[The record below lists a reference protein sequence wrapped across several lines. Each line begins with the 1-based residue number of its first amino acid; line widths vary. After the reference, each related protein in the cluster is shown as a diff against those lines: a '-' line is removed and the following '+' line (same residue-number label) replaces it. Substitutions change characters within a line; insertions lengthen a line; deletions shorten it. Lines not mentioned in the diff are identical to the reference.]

1 MLKRIVRKWMPL
13 ILAFSLTV
21 GAAADYIPAGAWA
34 DGQAEEA
41 AAEQA
46 EQVDINGEEQ
56 PEAEDQQNE
65 QPAEPE
71 KHTGGQTTVGEL
83 KEFMDDHFDDDAFRS
98 ATLSAV
104 LKYYGLN
111 DSAADDAVIT
121 NKKKAENKGP
131 DDFASPE
138 EVLGWV
144 GKSCK
149 INVSTP
155 NNLEG
160 IQYLSVL
167 ATAGRKQYA
176 TVKVSGKT
184 NVNMQTFWGRSN
196 NIANNPNA
204 KIYAFVDLL
213 DADMVIS
220 ETSNNSQNHEL
231 NPTDVNSLPWFVS
244 NLSYYRDFETD
255 IENAL
260 CYVRTGNEAKTITII
275 SGLKRD
281 NGEPTTLLAEKRWD
295 ISNLNHIKT
304 TEKTIV
310 YGLRG
315 MSTQDE
321 GNRDVNLYF
330 HIWEQYLEGGGLG
343 QRSQSSYN
351 YSYFVPVNYYSSANI
366 DVDRQL
372 YGGFTFRKI
381 SVNDNQLNLSGAQYV
396 VKKGEKYLSAVG
408 AQNTEAAFTDDIA
421 QAKVFET
428 NEAGT
433 FTVSP
438 VPEGDYEVIEVKAP
452 AGYKLDPTPISVKVT
467 VDRSGIADSYQ
478 GAEGSQLTVNADET
492 TLTPNWEDGNYNEM
506 SVSGGTTTQTA
517 DLFLRNGSE
526 GGKPVTQMKHELLNG
541 AENQYTTLQEPE
553 FTVKNLKGE
562 VPEGGRLTGLSALKS
577 YINDDL
583 IGKDAM
589 QTEYDSYEISSAKD
603 IIYYDTASVT
613 NCVATQMD
621 APLPISLKFNA
632 SKILTG
638 GDALTGGEFE
648 FTLVPDAGNPA
659 DDPFQGGKTV
669 TNGAG
674 GTIDLGQVEFTKP
687 GTYQYVLKETDGG
700 TLGKQND
707 ITYDTA
713 ERTIKVVVTESGT
726 DGLTVTVSITANGVT
741 EDKVY
746 TSAAANNVSYLH
758 LVGDKIKNADIS
770 QTVAALLAN
779 IDVAK
784 FVNSK
789 KTVTLPGNLTVSKTV
804 SGAGASTTKE
814 FTFTVTLSDTTLSG
828 AHGDMTFQNGVA
840 TFKLKAGES
849 KTAIGIPAGVTYTV
863 TESDNAGYTVT
874 VNNTNNTS
882 AEGTIIAGDTATAAF
897 NNDRPKD
904 DAGDPDPVKVTLTAA
919 KTLDGQAPTGSSYS
933 FVLKDETGKTV
944 EIKSNKDGNVT
955 FTPLSFSAAGTYI
968 YSMTEQAG
976 TDANINYDTA
986 SYKVTITVTRNG
998 DKYQAAVS
1006 YEKNG
1011 QAYNGTPAFANTT
1024 KTTPPDDTI
1033 SVTVSKVW
1041 DDGNN
1046 VNRPTSVTVQ
1056 LYKNGAAF
1064 GNTVTLNAGN
1074 GWTHKWTGLDKT
1086 ATWTVDEV
1094 NVPAG
1099 YKKDVTHNGNE
1110 WTITNKQD
1118 KPVNPPD
1125 DTISVTVSKVWDDG
1139 NNANR
1144 PASVT
1149 VQLYKNG
1156 AAFGNTVT
1164 LNAGNGW
1171 THKWTGLDKT
1181 ATWTV
1186 DEVNVPA
1193 GYKKD
1198 VTHNGNEWTITNKQ
1212 DKPVNPPDN
1221 KPNDPPK
1228 DNPGNPS
1235 DDKPNTPDK
1244 PNNPPKENPGKLDN
1258 TPKTGDTTAMG
1269 LYGAVMAVSAAA
1281 CAVLWIIRK
1290 KYRGND

>member
-21 GAAADYIPAGAWA
+21 GAAADYVPAGAWA
-34 DGQAEEA
+34 DGQAEET

-56 PEAEDQQNE
+56 PEAEDQQDE

-71 KHTGGQTTVGEL
+71 KHAGGQTTVGEL
-83 KEFMDDHFDDDAFRS
+83 KEFMDNNFPDDAFRS

-104 LKYYGLN
+104 LKYYGLA
-111 DSAADDAVIT
+111 DGADDNDVISNT
-121 NKKKAENKGP
+121 QKDENGGP
-131 DDFASPE
+131 DGFASPE
-138 EVLGWV
+138 EVLAWLGE
-144 GKSCK
+144 SCVIK
-149 INVSTP
+149 VKNP
-155 NNLEG
+155 GDLEG
-160 IQYLSVL
+160 VQYLSIKAHDKTDKV
-167 ATAGRKQYA
+167 A
-176 TVKVSGKT
+176 TVEVRNKKAI
-184 NVNMQTFWGRSN
+184 NMQTFWGKSN
-196 NIANNPNA
+196 NIEVNKNA
-204 KIYAFVDLL
+204 KIYPLINLVRSGA
-213 DADMVIS
+213 VIS
-220 ETSNNSQNHEL
+220 ESSNKSMDHGVPDSSEEL
-231 NPTDVNSLPWFVS
+231 TLPWFVGTLAYPRS
-244 NLSYYRDFETD
+244 FWARLSGG
-255 IENAL
+255 L
-260 CYVRTGNEAKTITII
+260 CFVRTGEEAKTITII

-281 NGEPTTLLAEKRWD
+281 NGKPITKLARPKWD
-295 ISNLNHIKT
+295 IDGLKHIET
-304 TEKTIV
+304 TDETIV
-310 YGLRG
+310 YGLKG
-315 MSTQDE
+315 QST
-321 GNRDVNLYF
+321 GAKSPVTLVFYL
-330 HIWEQYLEGGGLG
+330 WEQYLEGGSIG
-343 QRSQSSYN
+343 QQTRSSYE
-351 YSYFVPVNYYSSANI
+351 YLYDVPVKYYSSADIKVNHQI
-366 DVDRQL
+366 

-381 SVNDNQLNLSGAQYV
+381 SENNNQLNLSGAQYV

-408 AQNTEAAFTDDIA
+408 AQDTAAAFTDDIA

-428 NEAGT
+428 NVAGT
-433 FTVSP
+433 FTVAP
-438 VPEGDYEVIEVKAP
+438 IPEGTYEVVEVKAP
-452 AGYKLDPTPISVKVT
+452 AGYKLDPTPVSVKVT

-478 GAEGSQLTVNADET
+478 GAEGNTLTVNADEI
-492 TLTPNWEDGNYNEM
+492 TLTPHWEDGNYNEM

-526 GGKPVTQMKHELLNG
+526 GGKPVAQMKHELLNG

-553 FTVKNLKGE
+553 FTVKNLKGD
-562 VPEGGRLTGLSALKS
+562 VVKDGLTGLSALKS
-577 YINDDL
+577 YINEDL
-583 IGKDAM
+583 IGQDAM
-589 QTEYDSYEISSAKD
+589 QTEWDSYEISSAKD
-603 IIYYDTASVT
+603 IIYYDTTSVT

-632 SKILTG
+632 SKTLTG

-674 GTIDLGQVEFTKP
+674 GTIDLGEVEFTKP

-700 TLGKQND
+700 TLGKQDD

-713 ERTIKVVVTESGT
+713 ERTIKVEVTESGT

-746 TSAAANNVSYLH
+746 TSAAANKVSYVH
-758 LVGDKIKNADIS
+758 LVGEKLQNAQIS
-770 QTVAALLAN
+770 QTVEALLAK

-840 TFKLKAGES
+840 TFKLKDGES
-849 KTAIGIPAGVTYTV
+849 KTAIGIPADVTYTV
-863 TESDNAGYTVT
+863 KESDNAGYTVT

-882 AEGTIIAGDTATAAF
+882 AEGTIIAGGTATAAF
-897 NNDRPKD
+897 NNDRPK
-904 DAGDPDPVKVTLTAA
+904 DPDPVKVTLTAA

-944 EIKSNKDGNVT
+944 EIKSNKDGDVT
-955 FTPLSFSAAGTYI
+955 FLPLSFSAAGTYI
-968 YSMTEQAG
+968 YYMTEQAG

-1006 YEKNG
+1006 YEKDG

-1024 KTTPPDDTI
+1024 KTTPPDNTI

-1046 VNRPTSVTVQ
+1046 V
-1056 LYKNGAAF
+1056 
-1064 GNTVTLNAGN
+1064 
-1074 GWTHKWTGLDKT
+1074 
-1086 ATWTVDEV
+1086 
-1094 NVPAG
+1094 
-1099 YKKDVTHNGNE
+1099 
-1110 WTITNKQD
+1110 
-1118 KPVNPPD
+1118 
-1125 DTISVTVSKVWDDG
+1125 
-1139 NNANR
+1139 NR

-1171 THKWTGLDKT
+1171 IHKWTGLDKT

-1186 DEVNVPA
+1186 DEVNVPD

-1198 VTHNGNEWTITNKQ
+1198 VTHNGNEWTVTNKQ

-1228 DNPGNPS
+1228 DNPSNPS

-1269 LYGAVMAVSAAA
+1269 LYGAVMAVSAVA

>member
-21 GAAADYIPAGAWA
+21 GAAADYVPAGAWA
-34 DGQAEEA
+34 DGQAEET

-71 KHTGGQTTVGEL
+71 KHAGGQTTVGEL
-83 KEFMDDHFDDDAFRS
+83 KEFMDDHFDDDAFHS

-104 LKYYGLN
+104 LKYYGLA
-111 DSAADDAVIT
+111 DGAADDAVIT

-144 GKSCK
+144 GRSCK
-149 INVSTP
+149 ITVNTP
-155 NNLEG
+155 KDLEG
-160 IQYLSVL
+160 IQYLSAAV
-167 ATAGRKQYA
+167 AEKRGA
-176 TVKVSGKT
+176 TVNVRGNTS
-184 NVNMQTFWGRSN
+184 VNMQTFWGKSN
-196 NIANNPNA
+196 NPDTNQNA
-204 KIYAFVDLL
+204 KIYAFVNMH
-213 DADMVIS
+213 DADMAIS
-220 ETSNNSQNHEL
+220 KTGNNSIQHDL
-231 NPTDVNSLPWFVS
+231 HPTDVNSLPWFVQG
-244 NLSYYRDFETD
+244 LSYYRDFETN

-275 SGLKRD
+275 SGLERD
-281 NGEPTTLLAEKRWD
+281 NGEPTTLIADRRWD
-295 ISNLNHIKT
+295 ISNLKYIET
-304 TEKTIV
+304 TEETIV
-310 YGLRG
+310 YGLNG
-315 MSTQDE
+315 MSTDDDH
-321 GNRDVNLYF
+321 RDVNLYF
-330 HIWEQYLEGGGLG
+330 NLWEQYLEGGGLG
-343 QRSQSSYN
+343 QRTLSSYN

-366 DVDRQL
+366 VVDHQL

-381 SVNDNQLNLSGAQYV
+381 SENNKQLNLSGAQYV

-428 NEAGT
+428 DEAGT

-452 AGYKLDPTPISVKVT
+452 AGYKLDPTPVSVKVT
-467 VDRSGIADSYQ
+467 VDRSGIATSYQ
-478 GAEGSQLTVNADET
+478 GAEGNTLTVNADET
-492 TLTPNWEDGNYNEM
+492 TLTPHWEDGNYNEM
-506 SVSGGTTTQTA
+506 TVSGATTTETA
-517 DLFLRNGSE
+517 DLFLRNGKE
-526 GGKPVTQMKHELLNG
+526 GGKPVTQMKYELLPG

-632 SKILTG
+632 SKTLTG

-674 GTIDLGQVEFTKP
+674 GTIDLGEVEFTKP

-700 TLGKQND
+700 TLGKQDD

-726 DGLTVTVSITANGVT
+726 DGLTVTVSITENGVT

-746 TSAAANNVSYLH
+746 TSAAANKVSYVH
-758 LVGDKIKNADIS
+758 LVGEKLQNANIS
-770 QTVAALLAN
+770 QTVEALLAK

-804 SGAGASTTKE
+804 SGAGASTTKK
-814 FTFTVTLSDTTLSG
+814 FTFTVKLSDTTLSG

-840 TFKLKAGES
+840 TFELKDGES
-849 KTAIGIPAGVTYTV
+849 KTATGIPAGVTYTV

-882 AEGTIIAGDTATAAF
+882 AEGTIIAGGTAAAAF

-904 DAGDPDPVKVTLTAA
+904 PNPVKVTLTAA

-944 EIKSNKDGNVT
+944 EIKSNKDGDVT
-955 FTPLSFSAAGTYI
+955 FLPLSFSAAGTYI
-968 YSMTEQAG
+968 YYMTEQAG

-1011 QAYNGTPAFANTT
+1011 QAYNGTPAFTNTT
-1024 KTTPPDDTI
+1024 KTTPPDDKI

-1046 VNRPTSVTVQ
+1046 ANRPTSVTVQ

-1074 GWTHKWTGLDKT
+1074 GWTHKWTGLDKN

-1094 NVPAG
+1094 NVPDG

-1110 WTITNKQD
+1110 WTVTNKLD
-1118 KPVNPPD
+1118 TPD
-1125 DTISVTVSKVWDDG
+1125 
-1139 NNANR
+1139 
-1144 PASVT
+1144 
-1149 VQLYKNG
+1149 
-1156 AAFGNTVT
+1156 
-1164 LNAGNGW
+1164 
-1171 THKWTGLDKT
+1171 
-1181 ATWTV
+1181 
-1186 DEVNVPA
+1186 
-1193 GYKKD
+1193 
-1198 VTHNGNEWTITNKQ
+1198 
-1212 DKPVNPPDN
+1212 NPPDN

-1228 DNPGNPS
+1228 DNPSNPS

-1269 LYGAVMAVSAAA
+1269 LYGAVMAVSAVA